1 MRIAL
6 RTARLGASHAIAGV
20 GVLNDVVAVGGGKE
34 ARPSG
39 SRIKLGFRTK
49 KQSAAA
55 DAVVRSVVVLVPVL
69 AGEGALGAAGAGDLI
84 LLGSKLLPP
93 FGLGLRDLVT
103 EFVGHVVSPQ
113 MRCGAGAKVAKAQPA
128 SGGPHVEGQPQLS
141 RETLIQYPRKP

>member
-20 GVLNDVVAVGGGKE
+20 GVFVDVFAVGGGIE

-39 SRIKLGFRTK
+39 SRSKLGFRTK

-55 DAVVRSVVVLVPVL
+55 HAVVRSVVVLVPVL
-69 AGEGALGAAGAGDLI
+69 AGEGALGAAGAGHLI

-93 FGLGLRDLVT
+93 LEQRIRELVA
-103 EFVGHVVSPQ
+103 E
-113 MRCGAGAKVAKAQPA
+113 
-128 SGGPHVEGQPQLS
+128 
-141 RETLIQYPRKP
+141 

>member
-20 GVLNDVVAVGGGKE
+20 GVLRDVVAVGGGIE
-34 ARPSG
+34 TRPSG

-55 DAVVRSVVVLVPVL
+55 HAVVRSVVVLVPAL
-69 AGEGALGAAGAGDLI
+69 AGEGALGAAGAGHLI
-84 LLGSKLLPP
+84 LLGSKLGPP
-93 FGLGLRDLVT
+93 LGLGLRDLVA

-113 MRCGAGAKVAKAQPA
+113 MRCGGGAKVAKAQPA
-128 SGGPHVEGQPQLS
+128 SGGPHFEDHPQLS